1 MTSSSTKNYYIQDM
15 IMFCETQGRESKRC
29 IDILYRPRT
38 TLYMIWSVFLTYRG
52 WIKMAYCYVYTPEKV
67 GLGELQKK
75 IHTIVTSYCP
85 LKCVFSCSAI
95 VVENMKSINNANIRV
110 SLKNKSSNTHFC
122 PYIIYIW
129 LKRTIILF
137 KNLFIPKAR
146 SIQVFQKM
154 FLKHKINVSSDD
166 VNP

>member
-1 MTSSSTKNYYIQDM
+1 MAYWH
-15 IMFCETQGRESKRC
+15 
-29 IDILYRPRT
+29 LYRPRT
-38 TLYMIWSVFLTYRG
+38 TLYRIWSVFVKYRDMNQTG
-52 WIKMAYCYVYTPEKV
+52 VLLCVYTWKSRTWRV
-67 GLGELQKK
+67 TKK
-75 IHTIVTSYCP
+75 IHTIFTSYCP

-129 LKRTIILF
+129 LKSTIILF
-137 KNLFIPKAR
+137 LNLFIPKAP

-154 FLKHKINVSSDD
+154 FLKYNINMSSDD
-166 VNP
+166 ANP